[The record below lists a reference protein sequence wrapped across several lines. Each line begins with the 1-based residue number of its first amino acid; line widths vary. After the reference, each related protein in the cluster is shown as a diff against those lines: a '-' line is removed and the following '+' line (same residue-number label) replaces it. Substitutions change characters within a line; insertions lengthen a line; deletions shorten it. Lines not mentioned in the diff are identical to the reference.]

1 MDGAR
6 GQREYPHDADLRDC
20 DGSLAILVW
29 VTHSAGHQLYRTRLL
44 RSCFQQFQAAGLH
57 DRQIRSSDRSFTT
70 HVISLEQDQDCDD
83 EASEAVQCANRV
95 ATSPN
100 DRGSY
105 AWMWIAAG
113 LILAI
118 AVLSTVLRIE
128 TLHSDPTVTGGGTD
142 VFGGAGAAGMGA
154 DQSAAMELAAIS
166 SFWILATKF
175 PVVTQLVGMGV
186 GYRYGFAGRGKRNCI
201 RN

>member
-1 MDGAR
+1 M
-6 GQREYPHDADLRDC
+6 
-20 DGSLAILVW
+20 
-29 VTHSAGHQLYRTRLL
+29 
-44 RSCFQQFQAAGLH
+44 
-57 DRQIRSSDRSFTT
+57 
-70 HVISLEQDQDCDD
+70 
-83 EASEAVQCANRV
+83 QCANRV

-166 SFWILATKF
+166 SFWIWPQYLSSRSLSAW
-175 PVVTQLVGMGV
+175 GSAIAMGSPD
-186 GYRYGFAGRGKRNCI
+186 GKAKLHSN
-201 RN
+201 